1 MEKEKVLKIIALLK
15 EHYPHAKYYL
25 NFSNPTELLVAAM
38 LSPQVRDEVVNA
50 TTPKIFAKYKTIEDY
65 AKADLKELTELIKPI
80 SFPAVKAARIKKA
93 CQVILEKFNGQIP
106 RSMKEL
112 TSIPGIG
119 RKTANSILINAFG
132 IVEGIPVDL
141 WVIRLAKRFGWS
153 KSENPDKVEEDL
165 MKLVPKEE
173 WKTIAYRLKAH
184 GRAICGLVPACSK
197 CFLSSLCP
205 KVGVKKHA

>member
-1 MEKEKVLKIIALLK
+1 MEKEKVLKIITLLK

-50 TTPKIFAKYKTIEDY
+50 TTPKIFAKYKTIEEY

-93 CQVILEKFNGQIP
+93 CQVILEKFKGQIP
-106 RSMKEL
+106 RSMEEL

-119 RKTANSILINAFG
+119 RKTAASILINAYG
-132 IVEGIPVDL
+132 IEAAIPVD
-141 WVIRLAKRFGWS
+141 VHVARISYRLEWTKS
-153 KSENPDKVEEDL
+153 KDPDKIEQDLEEII
-165 MKLVPKEE
+165 PKEE
-173 WKTIAYRLKAH
+173 WKTIAYRLKAL
-184 GRAICGLVPACSK
+184 GRSLCGPVPHCSK
-197 CFLSSLCP
+197 CFLSELCP
-205 KVGVKKHA
+205 KKGVKKHA

>member
-1 MEKEKVLKIIALLK
+1 MEKEKVLKVIALLK

-38 LSPQVRDEVVNA
+38 LSPQVRDEIVNA

-93 CQVILEKFNGQIP
+93 CQVILEKFKGQIP
-106 RSMKEL
+106 RSMEEL

-141 WVIRLAKRFGWS
+141 HVIRVSYRLGWTKS
-153 KSENPDKVEEDL
+153 KDPDEIEQDL
-165 MKLVPKEE
+165 MKIIPKEE
-173 WKTIAYRLKAH
+173 WKTIAYRIKAH
-184 GRAICGLVPACSK
+184 GRALCGVVPACSN
-197 CFLSSLCP
+197 CFLKELCP

>member
-25 NFSNPTELLVAAM
+25 NFSNSTELLVAAM
-38 LSPQVRDEVVNA
+38 LSPQVRDEIVNA

-205 KVGVKKHA
+205 KVGVKKYA